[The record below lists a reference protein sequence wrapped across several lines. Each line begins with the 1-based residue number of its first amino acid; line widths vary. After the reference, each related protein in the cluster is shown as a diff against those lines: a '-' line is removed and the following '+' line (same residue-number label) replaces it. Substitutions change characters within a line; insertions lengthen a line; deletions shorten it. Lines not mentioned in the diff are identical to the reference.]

1 MQRVLLAAVVVDGVA
16 RVRAALA
23 TSHHVVL
30 LREREDEN
38 DDEKRKRHDRG
49 RMEVS
54 LDLRD
59 ILRFVVG
66 AFRETTDAARSARVG
81 GTPSIASRARASVG
95 SSAAS
100 ASGEAPSLLAASPR
114 DRRAGLGRGNR
125 ATRLVSASL
134 RFGIG
139 RTCAR
144 MSTSLPL
151 PSSPHWE
158 PSTAHTWPSLFHSAL
173 LAFVV
178 ADGSATALQTVGRAA
193 RTARCGLCAFPENT
207 AACARMGAT
216 AAMTL
221 IVQTGRMS
229 WVRACRTSAAAKRER
244 STHRQP
250 SCGGRRADRAC
261 FIRRR
266 CVATSQRRSRRKNLP
281 SDCRSIALVDPGF
294 SVYGDC

>member
-1 MQRVLLAAVVVDGVA
+1 M
-16 RVRAALA
+16 
-23 TSHHVVL
+23 T
-30 LREREDEN
+30 RE
-38 DDEKRKRHDRG
+38 KKRHDRG

-59 ILRFVVG
+59 ILRFVL
-66 AFRETTDAARSARVG
+66 FARRRTRPGRRASG

-229 WVRACRTSAAAKRER
+229 WGTCVPNLGRCETRAFDSPPAFLW
-244 STHRQP
+244 
-250 SCGGRRADRAC
+250 RAP
-261 FIRRR
+261 
-266 CVATSQRRSRRKNLP
+266 RRSRVLYPAAVCFDKPAPEPAKKSAFGLPLDRARRPWFLGLRGLLSHRLAAKTRHP
-281 SDCRSIALVDPGF
+281 SDWQTS
-294 SVYGDC
+294 